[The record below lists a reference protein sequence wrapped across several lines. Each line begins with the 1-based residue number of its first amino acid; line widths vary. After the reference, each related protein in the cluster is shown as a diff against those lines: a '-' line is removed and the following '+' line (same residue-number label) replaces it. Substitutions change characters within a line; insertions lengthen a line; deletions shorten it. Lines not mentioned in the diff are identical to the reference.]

1 MIIGFIGG
9 GKMAEALIAGIK
21 KNTPNKIIASDI
33 LEKRRNYLEKTYD
46 ITTKSNQDIAKNS
59 DVIIL
64 AVKPQNMSLVL
75 DEIVQEITSDEIIV
89 SIAAGIKIEYLQ
101 NKLQTKKIARAMPNI
116 PVLVR
121 AGTTA
126 LSFSNELSEKDIT
139 KVQAIFSSVG
149 TTLTIPETSMPAMSP
164 LSGSSPAFIAL
175 FLEALIDA
183 GIKYGIPKE
192 QAQTAIINT
201 IIGTSE
207 LLKTGISPKDLR
219 TMVTSPE
226 GITAEGINV
235 FENKNLKKIVA
246 DALNAAIKKEKSF

>member
-101 NKLQTKKIARAMPNI
+101 NKLQTKKNRP
-116 PVLVR
+116 
-121 AGTTA
+121 
-126 LSFSNELSEKDIT
+126 SNAQHSCACTRRHNCI
-139 KVQAIFSSVG
+139 IF
-149 TTLTIPETSMPAMSP
+149 
-164 LSGSSPAFIAL
+164 
-175 FLEALIDA
+175 
-183 GIKYGIPKE
+183 
-192 QAQTAIINT
+192 
-201 IIGTSE
+201 
-207 LLKTGISPKDLR
+207 
-219 TMVTSPE
+219 
-226 GITAEGINV
+226 
-235 FENKNLKKIVA
+235 
-246 DALNAAIKKEKSF
+246 